1 MALAPRVLAG
11 IGLWML
17 FLGSFAL
24 AQLGADDYFF
34 QCRSLYARGDLS
46 SAKAT
51 CELALTA
58 NPQHVPSLE
67 LLSRIHLDEKQIAEA
82 EQSLEQLRGIVGA
95 DNATLRLLQA
105 RLLLLRG
112 RPAEALG
119 VLPSSRDPESYLY
132 QGVALEA
139 LGRYEEA
146 YNAYRRADRLLEGRL
161 GAGRMARRLGQP
173 TEGIFLLR
181 DSPREDLLRGELLW
195 SAGRLQEAA
204 EVLEPLLSRFSRLD
218 EEYTQALKLLTAIHY
233 GTGNLERGG
242 AYLSLLSQQVS
253 LPTQLLSHIWPWLA
267 VFVLY
272 LALILIGE
280 SRIEP
285 MRTVELDSQFR
296 LGPGTV
302 HGWLILAPLIAGA
315 LTAGIGYFLYGNWLA
330 AFTPVQAETVRPMF
344 YLLLGA
350 VAFLIAY
357 LRIGL
362 ANLHLG
368 ARQNWIEGVWAGVVL
383 LAIVGIYGLIRKPLG
398 LGEFPSIYIS
408 FLGLAMMEPVLRGAA
423 SFALRDRY
431 RELSTYMLPL
441 LSGLAIFGPTLLGV
455 GAAVFLGWLR
465 RRTGGTL
472 AGMVAW
478 VVAGLI
484 LTLVAE
490 LPFMRTLL

>member
-1 MALAPRVLAG
+1 MVLAPRMLAG

-17 FLGSFAL
+17 FLGSLAL

-67 LLSRIHLDEKQIAEA
+67 LLIRINLDEKRVAEA
-82 EQSLEQLRGIVGA
+82 EQSLEQLRGIVSS

-112 RPAEALG
+112 RAAEALR
-119 VLPSSRDPESYLY
+119 VLPNNRDPESYLY
-132 QGVALEA
+132 QGVALET

-161 GAGRMARRLGQP
+161 GAGRMAQQLGQP

-181 DSPREDLLRGELLW
+181 DSPREELLRGELLW

-204 EVLEPLLSRFSRLD
+204 EVLEPALSHFSRLD
-218 EEYTQALKLLTAIHY
+218 DEYTQALKLLSAIYY
-233 GTGNLERGG
+233 GRGDFDRGG
-242 AYLSLLSQQVS
+242 AYLSLLSQQMS
-253 LPTQLLSHIWPWLA
+253 LPTQVLVHIWPWLA
-267 VFVLY
+267 VFALY

-302 HGWLILAPLIAGA
+302 HGWLTLAPLIAGA
-315 LTAGIGYFLYGNWLA
+315 LTGGIGYFLYGNWLA

-350 VAFLIAY
+350 VVFLIAY
-357 LRIGL
+357 MRIGL

-383 LAIVGIYGLIRKPLG
+383 LVIIAIYGLIRKPLG
-398 LGEFPSIYIS
+398 LGEFPNIYIS

-423 SFALRDRY
+423 NFSLRERY

-441 LSGLAIFGPTLLGV
+441 LSGLAIFGPTLLGA

-478 VVAGLI
+478 VVVGLI

-490 LPFMRTLL
+490 LPFMRRLL

>member
-1 MALAPRVLAG
+1 MVLAPRMLAG
-11 IGLWML
+11 IGLWMVFFANL
-17 FLGSFAL
+17 AL

-34 QCRSLYARGDLS
+34 QCRSLYNRGDLS

-58 NPQHVPSLE
+58 NPQHLPSLE
-67 LLSRIHLDEKQIAEA
+67 LLTRIHLDDKRIADA
-82 EQSLEQLRGIVGA
+82 EQSLEQLKGVA
-95 DNATLRLLQA
+95 DPESATVRLLQG

-112 RPAEALG
+112 RAADALG
-119 VLPSSRDPESYLY
+119 TLPNNRDPEAHLY
-132 QGVALEA
+132 RGKALEI

-146 YNAYRRADRLLEGRL
+146 YDAYRRADSLPEGRL
-161 GAGRMARRLGQP
+161 GAGRMAQRLGQP
-173 TEGIFLLR
+173 SEGVFLLG
-181 DSPREDLLRGELLW
+181 DSPRESLLKGELLW
-195 SAGRLQEAA
+195 SAGRLEEAS
-204 EVLEPLLSRFSRLD
+204 EVLERTLPRFSRLD
-218 EEYTQALKLLTAIHY
+218 DEYTDALKVLTAVEY
-233 GTGNLERGG
+233 GRGNFEQGRS
-242 AYLSLLSQQVS
+242 YLSLLSQQVS
-253 LPTQLLSHIWPWLA
+253 LPSRALGHLWPWLV
-267 VFVLY
+267 VFVAY

-302 HGWLILAPLIAGA
+302 HGWLILSLLIAGL
-315 LTAGIGYFLYGNWLA
+315 LTAAIGYFLYGNWLA

-344 YLLLGA
+344 YLLLGG
-350 VAFLIAY
+350 VALLIAY

-383 LAIVGIYGLIRKPLG
+383 LVVMGLYGLVREPLG
-398 LGEFPSIYIS
+398 LGEFPNIYIT
-408 FLGLAMMEPVLRGAA
+408 FLGIALMEPVLRGAA
-423 SFALRDRY
+423 DFSLRDRY
-431 RELSTYMLPL
+431 RELSSYMLPL
-441 LSGLAIFGPTLLGV
+441 LSGLAIPGPNLLLV
-455 GAAVFLGWLR
+455 VTAVFLGWLR

-478 VVAGLI
+478 VVLGLI